1 MDGVSAW
8 GAIAHGEPSKRNE
21 IVHDLWYQGNPD
33 PDKRHGLKPHWAAL
47 HLDGM
52 KLLIGSGATSW
63 QLYNITDDPT
73 GMQIGPGRRYNLSG
87 RSILLFKL

>member
-1 MDGVSAW
+1 MNDFSRHCMDVAVS
-8 GAIAHGEPSKRNE
+8 GEPSKRNE

-33 PDKRHGLKPHWAAL
+33 PEKRNGLKPHWAAL

-63 QLYNITDDPT
+63 QLYNITRDPT
-73 GMQIGPGRRYNLSG
+73 GMQFALV
-87 RSILLFKL
+87 RSSFVG

>member
-1 MDGVSAW
+1 LKGKPLDGVSAW

-47 HLDGM
+47 HFDGM

-63 QLYNITDDPT
+63 QLYNITHDPT
-73 GMQIGPGRRYNLSG
+73 GMQ
-87 RSILLFKL
+87 